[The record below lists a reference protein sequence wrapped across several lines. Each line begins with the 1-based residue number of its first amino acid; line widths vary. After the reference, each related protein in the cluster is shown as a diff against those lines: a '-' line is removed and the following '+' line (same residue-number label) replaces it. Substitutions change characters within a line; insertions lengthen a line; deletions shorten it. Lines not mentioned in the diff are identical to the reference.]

1 MIYGH
6 INEKDQWSFLTS
18 NPVWKQAFDWL
29 LSLPEKPE
37 LGKYPLMG
45 DEMFAVVMEY
55 DTVEPAES
63 KFETHRKYVDLQFT
77 ISGGEGIAWEKR
89 SSLEPAGEYDDG
101 TDLQFYKPAGYESR
115 VQMNPG
121 NFGIFFNS
129 DAHLPKLADGKNP
142 KVFKAVIKVAAH
154 LVS

>member
-6 INEKDQWSFLTS
+6 INETDQWSFLTS
-18 NPVWKQAFDWL
+18 NPAWKQAFEWL
-29 LSLPEKPE
+29 QNLPEKPE
-37 LGKYPLMG
+37 LGKYSLIG

-55 DTVEPAES
+55 DTVEPADS

-77 ISGGEGIAWEKR
+77 IIGAEGIAWEKA
-89 SSLEPAGEYDDG
+89 SSLEFAGEYDEE
-101 TDLQFYKPAGYESR
+101 TDLQFYKPQGYASR

-129 DAHLPKLADGKNP
+129 DAHLPKLTDGKNSS
-142 KVFKAVIKVAAH
+142 VFKAVIKVATH